1 VSNKG
6 VLSYF
11 KDSIRHFKAL
21 DRRIDYLQEDVA
33 NSKNALN
40 DKLNRLE
47 HEIKSLNKI
56 LSEKQG

>member
-1 VSNKG
+1 MSNKG

-33 NSKNALN
+33 NSRNALN
-40 DKLNRLE
+40 DLIYRLE
-47 HEIKSLNKI
+47 HEIKSLKKV
-56 LSEKQG
+56 LSEK